1 MKKIKFILIAT
12 ISIFIAASCKEKI
25 DLNLN
30 NEEFSR
36 LVVEGA
42 ITDENI
48 QQTIKLTKTSDY
60 SKPQPPI
67 PATGAIVN
75 VVEGLNTY
83 LFNEVSPGVYC
94 SKSIL
99 KGEIN
104 KTYTLNINF
113 DNKDYTASSSMQP
126 PLLLDS
132 LYSLPA
138 TENGYYEL
146 YVNTQEST
154 TPKQFYLLKT
164 IKNGMLNDTIKNW
177 SYFSDDL
184 INGIYL
190 QDLYI
195 GYVNAKS
202 GDTIQ
207 MKTFSISKEQYE
219 YINTAMQTQSAPI
232 PFLGSNP
239 ANIKGNI
246 SNGAMGFFQVSAVSL
261 KGCIIQ

>member
-1 MKKIKFILIAT
+1 MKKVKYIT
-12 ISIFIAASCKEKI
+12 IVIISMFIAASCKEKI
-25 DLNLN
+25 DINLN

-36 LVVEGA
+36 LVVEGT

-48 QQTIKLTKTSDY
+48 QQTIILTKTSDY

-67 PATGAIVN
+67 PATGAAVS
-75 VVEGLNTY
+75 VTEGLNSYT
-83 LFNEVSPGVYC
+83 FNEVSPGVYR
-94 SKSIL
+94 SNNTL

-104 KTYTLNINF
+104 KTYNLNVHF
-113 DNKDYTASSSMQP
+113 DSKDYTASSTMQP
-126 PLLLDS
+126 PLLIDS
-132 LYSLPA
+132 LYSIA
-138 TENGYYEL
+138 AEENGYYEL
-146 YVNTQEST
+146 YVNTQESSV
-154 TPKQFYLLKT
+154 PKQFYMIKT
-164 IKNGMLNDTIKNW
+164 IKNGVINDTIKNW

-190 QDLYI
+190 QDFYI
-195 GYVNAKS
+195 GYVNAKP

-207 MKTFSISKEQYE
+207 LKTFSIIKEQYE
-219 YINTAMQTQSAPI
+219 YINNIYQTQMEPI

-261 KGCIIQ
+261 KEYIIQ